1 MPANPREEL
10 LLYLQDHH
18 VMTLATQ
25 GPDGPWAAAVFYV
38 NEGPDVYFL
47 SAPSTRHARNLAA
60 DGRVAATVQE
70 DYSDWRQI
78 KGVQLEGKV
87 TRLNIA
93 DSVRAA
99 GLFMRKF
106 PFTAERRAEEV
117 ISMAMSKIAWYRLRT
132 SVLHFVD
139 NSRGFGWRERFES
152 AALRNA
158 LNI

>member
-1 MPANPREEL
+1 
-10 LLYLQDHH
+10 
-18 VMTLATQ
+18 MTLATQ

-78 KGVQLEGKV
+78 KGIQLEGEV

-132 SVLHFVD
+132 SVLYFVD
-139 NSRGFGWRERFES
+139 NSRGFGWRESLES
-152 AALRNA
+152 AALKTPLSA
-158 LNI
+158 